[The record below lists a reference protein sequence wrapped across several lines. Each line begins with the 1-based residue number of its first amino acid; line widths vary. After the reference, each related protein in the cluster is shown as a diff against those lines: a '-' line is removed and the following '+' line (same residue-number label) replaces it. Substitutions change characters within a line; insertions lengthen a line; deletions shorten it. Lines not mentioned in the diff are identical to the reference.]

1 MGAARTSFELRIETI
16 VGPAVLATFRV
27 PLRPTAVP
35 RSSVYRFRIPA
46 DRDLTEVL
54 QRLIERDV
62 ELLEIRRRPEPRRSR
77 RPAVPDGVV
86 VPLRTATEIPPV
98 GAGAEPPEEPV
109 PGGNPAVHAP
119 RTMPNGDSGRRLP
132 PRRSLEPGR
141 RGT

>member
-46 DRDLTEVL
+46 DRDLTEVV

-62 ELLEIRRRPEPRRSR
+62 ELIEIRRRPEPRRSR
-77 RPAVPDGVV
+77 RPAVSDGVV
-86 VPLRTATEIPPV
+86 VPLRTATELPS
-98 GAGAEPPEEPV
+98 AGADAGPLEEPG
-109 PGGNPAVHAP
+109 PDGNAA
-119 RTMPNGDSGRRLP
+119 G
-132 PRRSLEPGR
+132 
-141 RGT
+141 